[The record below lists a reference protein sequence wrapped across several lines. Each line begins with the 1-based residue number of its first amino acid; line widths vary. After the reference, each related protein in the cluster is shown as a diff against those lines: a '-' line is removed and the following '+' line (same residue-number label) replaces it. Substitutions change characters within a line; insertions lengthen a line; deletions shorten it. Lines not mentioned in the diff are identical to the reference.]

1 MKNIIFTKMS
11 GAGNDF
17 IVLDKNLNPG
27 LILDPKSIKKLCNR
41 RNGVGADGVII
52 ISDSHDYDFLMEYF
66 NSDGSTGS
74 LCGNGARCA
83 IKFADST
90 KRMKESKT
98 KFISNGMEY
107 AGEILAENL
116 VRFNFGKPV
125 NLKLNFKVKAGDQ
138 LITAHF
144 INTGSPH
151 VVININEILG
161 DTKHPGSGYSNIND
175 VPVFKLGSEIRSLPE
190 FSPEGTNVNFYSVE
204 DDKIFIRTFERG
216 VEDETL
222 ACGTGNAATAI
233 ILNRVEKIS
242 PPINLI
248 TRGGDELIVDF
259 NNDKDIISNIT
270 LTGPVKIVF
279 TGEILFNN
287 IQN

>member
-17 IVLDKNLNPG
+17 VVLDKNQNPG
-27 LILDPKSIKKLCNR
+27 LMLDSKSIKKLCNR
-41 RNGVGADGVII
+41 RNGIGADGVITI
-52 ISDSHDYDFLMEYF
+52 ADSKDYDFLMEYF
-66 NSDGSTGS
+66 NADGSTGS

-83 IKFADST
+83 IKFADLT

-98 KFISNGMEY
+98 KFISNGLEY
-107 AGEILAENL
+107 LGEILSENL
-116 VRFNFGKPV
+116 VKFNFGKPE
-125 NLKLNFKVKAGDQ
+125 NLKLNFKVKASGQ

-144 INTGSPH
+144 VNTGSPH
-151 VVININEILG
+151 VVININEILK
-161 DTKHPGSGYSNIND
+161 DPKNPRSGYGNINE
-175 VPVFKLGSEIRSLPE
+175 VPVFQLGNEIRRLPE
-190 FSPEGTNVNFYSVE
+190 FSPEGTNVNFYSLQY
-204 DDKIFIRTFERG
+204 DKIFIRTYERG

-233 ILNRVEKIS
+233 ILNRVEKKI
-242 PPINLI
+242 PPINLM
-248 TRGGDELIVDF
+248 TRGGEELIVDF
-259 NNDKDIISNIT
+259 NNDKDIINNIT
-270 LTGPVKIVF
+270 LTGPVKVVF

>member
-1 MKNIIFTKMS
+1 
-11 GAGNDF
+11 
-17 IVLDKNLNPG
+17 
-27 LILDPKSIKKLCNR
+27 
-41 RNGVGADGVII
+41 
-52 ISDSHDYDFLMEYF
+52 MEYF

-83 IKFADST
+83 VKFADLT
-90 KRMKESKT
+90 KRMKETKT
-98 KFISNGMEY
+98 KFISNGHEY
-107 AGEILAENL
+107 SGEILSENL
-116 VRFNFGKPV
+116 VKFNFGKPE
-125 NLKLNFKVKAGDQ
+125 NLKLNFKVKAGGQ

-151 VVININEILG
+151 VVININEILK
-161 DTKHPGSGYSNIND
+161 DPKNPRSGYSNINE
-175 VPVFKLGSEIRSLPE
+175 VPVFQLGSEIRRLPE
-190 FSPEGTNVNFYSVE
+190 FLPEGTNVNFYLLQN
-204 DDKIFIRTFERG
+204 DKIFIRTYERG

-233 ILNRVEKIS
+233 ILNRIEKIL

-248 TRGGDELIVDF
+248 TRGGDELTVDF
-259 NNDKDIISNIT
+259 KDYKDIINNLA

-287 IQN
+287 ILN